1 MKPITKL
8 YAYKN
13 KRTGE
18 LCGKLFVKK
27 PTSELYQGYDRSIG
41 NYELVECFVIEKKD
55 DGFLD
60 KMMELIESYENE

>member
-1 MKPITKL
+1 MKPITKV

-27 PTSELYQGYDRSIG
+27 PTSELYQGYDRSSGI
-41 NYELVECFVIEKKD
+41 YELVECVVIEKKD
-55 DGFLD
+55 NGFLD
-60 KMMELIESYENE
+60 KMMELIKDYEK